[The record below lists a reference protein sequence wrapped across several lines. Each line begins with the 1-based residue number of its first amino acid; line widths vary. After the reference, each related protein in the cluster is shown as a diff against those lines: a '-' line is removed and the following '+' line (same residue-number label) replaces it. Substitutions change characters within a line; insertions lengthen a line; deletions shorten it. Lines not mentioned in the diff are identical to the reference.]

1 MEGLTQAPNSKVA
14 HRMIDTSTAST
25 LSRGRLQNSRT
36 ALSIA
41 FVPVAL
47 LVVGTVSTSLYFWG
61 RDLHRFTQWI
71 AAYIGLIIGEL
82 ALYVVACYVVQRWSS
97 RSSRAKWLTVALI
110 IFFAA
115 ASRVV
120 LVPQRPY
127 LSSDVYRYVWDGQVQ
142 AAGINPYRY
151 PPEADELRGLRDDK
165 IYPNINSEDK
175 QWRSPYPPVAQVVF
189 LAVARISPMGVTAFK
204 AAMSSFDIITILL
217 LMLVL
222 ARSGIDPA
230 RAIIFAWHPLVI
242 FEGAHSG
249 HIEAV
254 YIAFLALALLAWSSR
269 KHAITGISLA
279 LATLV
284 KFYPALL
291 LPVFLVAGHEAMS
304 ARRSQRDEESSRASF
319 ISRVIHKRNL
329 AMLVAFAA
337 AVVLAYAPYWGAGGN
352 LFGFVRGYIE
362 EEGFVQSGARYFLLD
377 AVRRVVSIP
386 TDVFLIFGAACLIAV
401 AIWQLLR
408 VKRDVSDL
416 ARGALALIG
425 TYLLLT
431 TPRYSWY
438 YLWLVPFL
446 CFAPRLGWLYLA
458 SGSAL
463 LYLVWYT
470 PLVYPEVPLWLG
482 ASIYVPTLLWLAWE
496 QFTGGRRSNDTAPT
510 SPLA

>member
-1 MEGLTQAPNSKVA
+1 
-14 HRMIDTSTAST
+14 MIDTTTAST
-25 LSRGRLQNSRT
+25 LSRGRLRNSRT

-41 FVPVAL
+41 FVPVAII
-47 LVVGTVSTSLYFWG
+47 VVGTASTSLYFWG

-71 AAYIGLIIGEL
+71 AAYIGLFIGEL
-82 ALYVVACYVVQRWSS
+82 ALYVVGCYVVQRWSG

-127 LSSDVYRYVWDGQVQ
+127 LSSDVYRYVWDGRVQ

-151 PPEADELRGLRDDK
+151 PPEAGELSGLRDDK
-165 IYPNINSEDK
+165 IYPNITSEDK
-175 QWRSPYPPVAQVVF
+175 QWRSPYPPLAQIVF
-189 LAVARISPMGVTAFK
+189 LAATRISPMSVTAFK
-204 AAMSSFDIITILL
+204 AAMSSFDMITILL

-254 YIAFLALALLAWSSR
+254 YIAFLALGLLAWSSR

-291 LPVFLVAGHEAMS
+291 LPVFFFAKPEALS
-304 ARRSQRDEESSRASF
+304 ARTSQRDEESARSSF
-319 ISRVIHKRNL
+319 VTRVIHKGNL

-337 AVVLAYAPYWGAGGN
+337 AVVLSYAPYWSAGGN
-352 LFGFVRGYIE
+352 LFAFVRGYIE

-377 AVRRVVSIP
+377 AVRKVVWIP
-386 TDVFLIFGAACLIAV
+386 TDVFLIAGAACLMAV

-408 VKRDVSDL
+408 VKRDASDL
-416 ARGALALIG
+416 ARGALTLIG

-431 TPRYSWY
+431 TPRYAWY

-446 CFAPRLGWLYLA
+446 CLAPRLGWLYLA
-458 SGSAL
+458 SASAL

-470 PLVYPEVPLWLG
+470 PMVYPEVPLWLG
-482 ASIYVPTLLWLAWE
+482 VSIYVPTLAWLAWE
-496 QFTGGRRSNDTAPT
+496 QFTRVAEARIRLQQNPPA
-510 SPLA
+510 

>member
-1 MEGLTQAPNSKVA
+1 
-14 HRMIDTSTAST
+14 MIDTTTAST

-47 LVVGTVSTSLYFWG
+47 LVVGTASTSLYFWG

-71 AAYIGLIIGEL
+71 AAYIGLFTGQL
-82 ALYVVACYVVQRWSS
+82 ALYVVGCYMVQRWSG
-97 RSSRAKWLTVALI
+97 RSSRVKWLTVALI
-110 IFFAA
+110 IFFAG

-151 PPEADELRGLRDDK
+151 PPEAGELSGLRDDK

-175 QWRSPYPPVAQVVF
+175 QWRSPYPPVAQIVF
-189 LAVARISPMGVTAFK
+189 LAVARISPMSVTAFK
-204 AAMSSFDIITILL
+204 AAMSSFDMITILL

-291 LPVFLVAGHEAMS
+291 LPVFLVARPESMS
-304 ARRSQRDEESSRASF
+304 ARTSQRDEEPARASF
-319 ISRVIHKRNL
+319 VTRVLHKGNL

-352 LFGFVRGYIE
+352 LFAFVHGYIE

-377 AVRRVVSIP
+377 AVRKVVSIP
-386 TDVFLIFGAACLIAV
+386 TDVFLIAGAACLMAV
-401 AIWQLLR
+401 AVWQLLR
-408 VKRDVSDL
+408 VKRTASDL
-416 ARGALALIG
+416 ARCALALIG

-431 TPRYSWY
+431 TPRYAWY

-458 SGSAL
+458 SASAL
-463 LYLVWYT
+463 LYVVWYT
-470 PLVYPEVPLWLG
+470 PMVYPEVPLWLG

-496 QFTGGRRSNDTAPT
+496 QYTADRRSENMAST
-510 SPLA
+510 SPPA